1 MKMKLAQKL
10 LIGYYKTKLQTIALL
25 SPRKAGEMA
34 ADIFFTPFEGR
45 LNKRKIPPVFYK
57 AQKLSF
63 EIDGLTIRGF
73 RWKPEHPNG
82 KKILIVHGY
91 NSYAYKFEGYILP
104 LQKKGFEVLA
114 FDAPAHGTSDGKRI
128 NAYLYKNMLLKV
140 DSLYGP
146 LYGMMGHSLGGLAA
160 SLAFEE
166 LANPEKR
173 KLALVAPATET
184 ERAINNFFHVLPVD
198 EKVREAFRQ
207 VICEIAGRPISYF
220 SVSRVIKKITSPV
233 LWVHDKHDPIC
244 PFEDVKPLLAEDL
257 PNVQFHITE
266 HLGHSKVYKDNKVC
280 HEIVQF
286 FSDGIS

>member
-10 LIGYYKTKLQTIALL
+10 LIGYYKTKLKTIALV

-34 ADIFFTPFEGR
+34 VDIFCTPFEGR
-45 LNKRKIPPVFYK
+45 SNKRKPPPVFLK
-57 AQKLSF
+57 AEKISF
-63 EIDGLTIRGF
+63 EINGLTIRGF
-73 RWKPEHPNG
+73 RWLPAHPNG

-91 NSYAYKFEGYILP
+91 NSYAYKFETYILP

-114 FDAPAHGTSDGKRI
+114 FDAPAHGISDGKRI

-166 LANPEKR
+166 LPDPEKR
-173 KLALVAPATET
+173 KLVLIAPATET
-184 ERAINNFFHVLPVD
+184 ERAINNFFHILPVE
-198 EKVREAFRQ
+198 EKVRETFRQ
-207 VICEIAGRPISYF
+207 VISEIANRPISYF

-244 PFEDVKPLLAEDL
+244 PFEDVKPLLSADL

-266 HLGHSKVYKDNKVC
+266 HLGHSKVYKDDKVC
-280 HEIVQF
+280 DEILQF
-286 FSDGIS
+286 FSRHIS